1 MNRRT
6 STNLTFLFFFTALA
20 ACAPTPPVPDLE
32 GSDDLKQSSAAANN
46 GNEIALP
53 GAQKPVPS
61 NISQLARETN
71 AVLPYQINFDTML
84 SMTCPGDA
92 KVNDS
97 VFHTFKLGAY
107 LSGLQLNPKFKLK
120 GSTADKKAKLKAAD
134 LIGARAQL
142 SLSKTGAPESMA
154 EIRKGT
160 PIVNLLDLKHSS
172 VIDKLA
178 EKGISYRLA
187 GRSSVELA
195 LPYPGNS
202 LQNLVPLLN
211 SRLSVYLTYNAGTD
225 QRPLKKGDK
234 YYGRQFKFGFSGNN
248 NYVSQ
253 MSEIDLARDESAG
266 RWRCP
271 EKFRFAVH
279 RDPTWTRELYKANR
293 GFFDRHDLSAEWECQ
308 EDASVLSAEERKLFD
323 VLDKQRTLVFGKTVK
338 WTKDANGTNQPTLL
352 NQRCVRPKNSGHHCY
367 NNREVKRVEFDESE
381 CVAGG
386 RDSARLCPAYLSLCA
401 RQMSSRSN

>member
-1 MNRRT
+1 M
-6 STNLTFLFFFTALA
+6 NLTKPIFFLPILFFFAALVS
-20 ACAPTPPVPDLE
+20 CAPGEPVPDLE
-32 GSDDLKQSSAAANN
+32 ESDDLTQSSAAAEG
-46 GNEIALP
+46 GNDNSLP
-53 GAQKPVPS
+53 DTQTPVPR
-61 NISQLARETN
+61 NINLSPRQTD

-92 KVNDS
+92 KANDS

-107 LSGLQLNPKFKLK
+107 RSGLQLNPKFKLK
-120 GSTADKKAKLKAAD
+120 GSKEDKKAKLNGAD

-142 SLSKTGAPESMA
+142 SLSKTGAPEHMA

-160 PIVNLLDLKHSS
+160 PIVSLLSLKHSS
-172 VIDKLA
+172 VIDNLA
-178 EKGISYRLA
+178 TKKVSHRAG

-202 LQNLVPLLN
+202 LQNLIPLLG
-211 SRLSVYLTYNAGTD
+211 SRLSVYLTFNSGKD
-225 QRPLKKGDK
+225 HRPLKKGDQ
-234 YYGRQFKFGFSGNN
+234 YYGRQFKFGFSENK

-271 EKFRFAVH
+271 ERFRFAVH
-279 RDPTWTRELYKANR
+279 RDPTWTRALYKANR

-308 EDASVLSAEERKLFD
+308 EAASVLSDEERKLFA
-323 VLDKQRTLVFGKTVK
+323 VLDKRQTLVFGETVK
-338 WTKDANGTNQPTLL
+338 WTKDENGTNQPTVL
-352 NQRCVRPKNSGHHCY
+352 NQRCVRPRNSDHQCY
-367 NNREVKRVEFDESE
+367 NNKQVKRVEFDESE

-386 RDSARLCPAYLSLCA
+386 KDSARLCPAYLSLCA
-401 RQMSSRSN
+401 RQMSSN